1 MGYMEGEVLGEMVG
15 SRSKFDVLSR
25 LPQTIHNSAATD
37 LGPQPK
43 FAGRGSHRSGRF
55 LVA

>member
-15 SRSKFDVLSR
+15 SCSKFYVLSR
-25 LPQTIHNSAATD
+25 LPQTILYSAATG

-43 FAGRGSHRSGRF
+43 FTGRGSHRSGRF

>member
-15 SRSKFDVLSR
+15 SRSEFYVFAR
-25 LPQTIHNSAATD
+25 LPQTIHHSVATG

-43 FAGRGSHRSGRF
+43 FAGRGSHWSARF